1 MMPSVKDVYPGDG
14 DPNAVPGFDPTPQ
27 PKVDETWDR
36 LEVDG
41 ETFAVRYDGRGEIEY
56 EWLSGPHPYGFS
68 LSGPR
73 HNPTVQEH
81 LRNSRGFLADIDP
94 DTGYLRED

>member
-1 MMPSVKDVYPGDG
+1 MKDVSTGAG
-14 DPNAVPGFDPTPQ
+14 DPDAVPGLDPTP
-27 PKVDETWDR
+27 PRTVDETWDR

-41 ETFAVRYDGRGEIEY
+41 ETFAVRYDGRGQSEY

-68 LSGPR
+68 LSGP
-73 HNPTVQEH
+73 HEHPTVHEH
-81 LRNSRGFLADIDP
+81 LRNIRAFLAGIDP